1 MPLDNITE
9 LKRRVPGGK
18 YALTRAVAER
28 ARQLQGG
35 ATPLVEVKAPNPL
48 SVAIDEIVQGK
59 VTFVMGDP
67 DAAPEVEAA
76 PAKPKRVR
84 KSAKSQAV
92 EGDTMGQPAAPAT
105 ADSAIGMGT
114 GADKIAAASD
124 LVETG
129 DNAIEINADGAA
141 HEPTTSDATPNDA
154 MRPDVASPGTESVG
168 ETSQADTKTSTDT
181 K

>member
-9 LKRRVPGGK
+9 LKKRVPGGK

-35 ATPLVEVKAPNPL
+35 ATPLTEVRAPNPL

-59 VTFVMGDP
+59 ITFVMGDP
-67 DAAPEVEAA
+67 DAQAEVEAA
-76 PAKPKRVR
+76 PVKPKRSR
-84 KSAKSQAV
+84 AKSS
-92 EGDTMGQPAAPAT
+92 TKGQPAAPAT

-114 GADKIAAASD
+114 GADKIAAASPLID
-124 LVETG
+124 SSDDNVAVEV
-129 DNAIEINADGAA
+129 NADGAP
-141 HEPTTSDATPNDA
+141 HEPTTNDTTPEDA
-154 MRPDVASPGTESVG
+154 MRPDVASPSTESVG